1 MTASTA
7 DVRAAAEADGAEQRA
22 FAGSD
27 FRSTVG
33 AFATG
38 VTVITTRGSDHLYGM
53 TANAFSSVSLE
64 PPLVLVCVIS
74 DTEGSRNITSN
85 GIFAVNVLSEAQEP
99 ISRYFAGKDRPRGLD
114 AFAEIPHREA
124 VTGAP
129 ILEGA
134 AAFLDCR
141 LAATHDAGDHQI
153 FVGEVLAL
161 DVDPDASPLVFHG
174 GRYRFVG
181 DR

>member
-7 DVRAAAEADGAEQRA
+7 DAGVAVEAGRRP
-22 FAGSD
+22 FASSD

-38 VTVITTRGSDHLYGM
+38 VTVITTRGPDHLYGM

-85 GIFAVNVLSEAQEP
+85 GIFAVNVLSEQQEP
-99 ISRYFAGKDRPRGLD
+99 ISRYFAGKERPRGLD

-129 ILEGA
+129 VLEGA

-161 DVDPDASPLVFHG
+161 DVDPDAAPLVFHG
-174 GRYRFVG
+174 GRYRVVH

>member
-1 MTASTA
+1 MTTSTA
-7 DVRAAAEADGAEQRA
+7 DARPAADAEAGERRS
-22 FAGSD
+22 FASSD

-38 VTVITTRGSDHLYGM
+38 VTVITTRGPDHLYGM

-74 DTEGSRNITSN
+74 NTEGSRNIATN
-85 GIFAVNVLSEAQEP
+85 GIFAVNILSEGQEP
-99 ISRYFAGKDRPRGLD
+99 ISRYFAGKERPRGLD
-114 AFAEIPHREA
+114 AFAEIPHHEA

-129 ILEGA
+129 ILSGA
-134 AAFLDCR
+134 AAYLDCR

-153 FVGEVLAL
+153 FVGEVMAIGA
-161 DVDPDASPLVFHG
+161 DPDAAPLVFHG
-174 GRYRFVG
+174 GRYRFVH